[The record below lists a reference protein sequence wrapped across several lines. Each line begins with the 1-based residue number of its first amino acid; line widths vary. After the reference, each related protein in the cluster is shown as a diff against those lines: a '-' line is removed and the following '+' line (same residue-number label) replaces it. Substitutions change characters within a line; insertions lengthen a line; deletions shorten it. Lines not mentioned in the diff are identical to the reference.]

1 MVEMMARMA
10 VRTLTSCML
19 FAGIDVAA
27 AIVEGH
33 EYAYVYKAV
42 APSAKHGLNQI
53 VPLRLPGDSL
63 GVLGSMHSA
72 TGDSSSS
79 SCIMLLTESSTI
91 TFQP

>member
-1 MVEMMARMA
+1 
-10 VRTLTSCML
+10 ML
-19 FAGIDVAA
+19 IAGSDVAA

-33 EYAYVYKAV
+33 AYAYVYKAV

-63 GVLGSMHSA
+63 GVLGSLHFGTA
-72 TGDSSSS
+72 DSSSN
-79 SCIMLLTESSTI
+79 SCIMLLTEDSTI